1 MHRAEIVVGV
11 SGSAAST
18 AAVRW
23 AAAGASLR
31 KARLRLLVAHQRQTS
46 EVWLRSRGELLRS
59 PGRQAAE
66 VLDAAVREARSVA
79 PDVDV
84 SGAAVPGEPV
94 PVLLDAAE
102 GADLMV
108 VGGRGRGRLGQ
119 LLGTVTSQVA
129 TYAPCS
135 VAVVRERQEPAGDV
149 VVLGIDESPSAAAAA
164 ALAFAEAALRRS
176 SRLLAVT
183 AYPESPPVLAA
194 GPLPSPAD
202 AQAEEARLRQDVAEQ
217 LAPWRDK
224 HPGVTVHSEVVGGEA
239 GAVLADRSRPAQLV
253 VVGAG
258 SCPGFEGLRLG
269 SVVLH
274 LLHHADCPVLIA
286 RPR

>member
-11 SGSAAST
+11 SGSAAGT

-23 AAAGASLR
+23 AAAEASIR
-31 KARLRLLVAHQRQTS
+31 KARLRLLVAHQRRTS
-46 EVWLRSRGELLRS
+46 GVRFRSRGELLRAT
-59 PGRQAAE
+59 GRQAAE

-84 SGAAVPGEPV
+84 SGAAVLGEPV
-94 PVLLDAAE
+94 PVLLDAAA
-102 GADLMV
+102 GADLVV

-119 LLGTVTSQVA
+119 LLGSVTSQVA

-135 VAVVRERQEPAGDV
+135 VAVVREREEPAGDV

-164 ALAFAEAALRRS
+164 ALAFAETALRRS
-176 SRLLAVT
+176 ARLLAVT
-183 AYPESPPVLAA
+183 AYPKSPPAVTA
-194 GPLPSPAD
+194 GPLALPAD
-202 AQAEEARLRQDVAEQ
+202 ADAEEARLREDLAEQ

-224 HPGVTVHSEVVGGEA
+224 HPGVTVHSEIVDGDP
-239 GAVLADRSRPAQLV
+239 GAVLADRSQQAQLV

>member
-1 MHRAEIVVGV
+1 MHRPEIVVGV
-11 SGSAAST
+11 RGSPAGT

-23 AAAGASLR
+23 AAAEASLR
-31 KARLRLLVAHQRQTS
+31 KARLRLLVADQRHTTG
-46 EVWLRSRGELLRS
+46 VRLRSRGELLRAT
-59 PGRQAAE
+59 GRPAAE
-66 VLDAAVREARSVA
+66 VLDAAVREVRSVA

-84 SGAAVPGEPV
+84 SGAAVLGEPV

-108 VGGRGRGRLGQ
+108 VGGRERGRLGQ

-129 TYAPCS
+129 TYAPGS
-135 VAVVRERQEPAGDV
+135 VAVVREREEPAGDV

-164 ALAFAEAALRRS
+164 ALSFAETALRRS
-176 SRLLAVT
+176 ARLLAVT

-202 AQAEEARLRQDVAEQ
+202 AEAEQARLSQDLAEQ

-224 HPGVTVHSEVVGGEA
+224 HPGVTVHSEIVGGAA
-239 GAVLADRSRPAQLV
+239 GAVLADRSRQAQMV

-269 SVVLH
+269 PVVLH

>member
-11 SGSAAST
+11 SGSAAGT

-23 AAAGASLR
+23 AAAEASIR
-31 KARLRLLVAHQRQTS
+31 KARLWLLVAHQRRTS
-46 EVWLRSRGELLRS
+46 GVRFRSRGELLRAA
-59 PGRQAAE
+59 GRQAAE

-84 SGAAVPGEPV
+84 SGAAVLGEPV
-94 PVLLDAAE
+94 PVLLDAAA
-102 GADLMV
+102 GADLVV
-108 VGGRGRGRLGQ
+108 VGGRGRLGQ
-119 LLGTVTSQVA
+119 LLGSVTSQVA

-135 VAVVRERQEPAGDV
+135 VAVVREREEPAGDV

-164 ALAFAEAALRRS
+164 ALAFAETALRRS
-176 SRLLAVT
+176 ARLLAVT
-183 AYPESPPVLAA
+183 AYPKLPAVTA
-194 GPLPSPAD
+194 GPLRLPAD
-202 AQAEEARLRQDVAEQ
+202 VDAEDARLREDLAEQ
-217 LAPWRDK
+217 LTPWRDK
-224 HPGVTVHSEVVGGEA
+224 HPGVTVHSEIVDGDP
-239 GAVLADRSRPAQLV
+239 GAVLADRSQQAQLV